1 MVMTE
6 ITDLL
11 EFGFP
16 IGFLGKLDWL
26 TSTTKIIKG
35 LLSILQRSGNTSEK
49 KNSMVPFW
57 GPSGRFPMNKNFVF
71 PL

>member
-49 KNSMVPFW
+49 KTVWCHFGAPQGDS
-57 GPSGRFPMNKNFVF
+57 
-71 PL
+71 L